1 MDLLLRTIKSS
12 YIQTQRTSSYNDFD
26 SSFSEFLEMS
36 NECKVIMT
44 EIYKFLNDLS
54 PPITNKIFQKQEN
67 YYSLRDPKSLVS
79 KQKLITT
86 YGIDTISFRGRQ
98 IWQDPPQ
105 DIKNSDTLNLF
116 KSNIKRYENLTCHL
130 KLYKIFIPCVGY
142 ID

>member
-54 PPITNKIFQKQEN
+54 PAITNKIFQKQEN

-105 DIKNSDTLNLF
+105 DIKNSDTLKPF
-116 KSNIKRYENLTCHL
+116 QI
-130 KLYKIFIPCVGY
+130 
-142 ID
+142 